1 MSNENYKIGVAGAGV
16 MGSGIA
22 QVMALSGC
30 EVVCRDIDEEV
41 LNTASTSVDSGRFGV
56 RSAVERGKLTV

>member
-22 QVMALSGC
+22 QVMAISGC
-30 EVVCRDIDEEV
+30 EVICRDTV
-41 LNTASTSVDSGRFGV
+41 SYTH
-56 RSAVERGKLTV
+56 LTLPTTPYV

>member
-30 EVVCRDIDEEV
+30 EVVCRDLNEEI
-41 LNTASTSVDSGRFGV
+41 LTAAAILS
-56 RSAVERGKLTV
+56 LIHI

>member
-1 MSNENYKIGVAGAGV
+1 MSNKSFKIGVAGAGV

-30 EVVCRDIDEEV
+30 EVTCHDIDEGV
-41 LNTASTSVDSGRFGV
+41 L
-56 RSAVERGKLTV
+56 KLSLIHI

>member
-1 MSNENYKIGVAGAGV
+1 MINKNCKIGVAGAGV

-30 EVVCRDIDEEV
+30 EVVCRDLNEEI
-41 LNTASTSVDSGRFGV
+41 LTAAAISVDSGRFGV
-56 RSAVERGKLTV
+56 KSAVELG

>member
-1 MSNENYKIGVAGAGV
+1 MSNKSFKIGVAGAGV

-30 EVVCRDIDEEV
+30 EVTCHDIDEGV
-41 LNTASTSVDSGRFGV
+41 LKAASKMLILGVSGLKALLR
-56 RSAVERGKLTV
+56 EEK